1 MGTPL
6 YMSPEQC
13 GGGYVDTRS
22 DIYSLGVIAYQMLAG
37 EPPFAGPTAT
47 VMRAHRE
54 QQPQHLRERSEKKIP
69 KRVAGVVMSALAKN
83 PAERPQTAF
92 AFASALRGE
101 SEGIGALYRRAFS
114 LYSEYFPKFVKLS
127 FIAHIPVIVTTILLI
142 AVSIAEVKMPPVT
155 LTQKIVMT
163 CALVIVGILKIVSLV
178 IAGAVISGSTA
189 VIITQ
194 LSAAPLRPV
203 QVRTAI
209 RVLRKRWHPFLKT
222 MLMVTWRILLGLILL
237 VIPGLIVMVRYI
249 LYAPVV
255 LIEGL
260 EKKPAMRRA
269 RELAS
274 RSWRTIIIVTI
285 LQMLIPSIISGIL
298 GGLIGASLK
307 VNRNAL
313 AYRIFE
319 QLLALNQIFI
329 LPLMSIVPALLYIKM
344 RQLGGEQLS
353 ASLAQ
358 IEEGEGERSKWQQRM
373 RTRLTLHTPVSQ
385 KTTTGG

>member
-1 MGTPL
+1 
-6 YMSPEQC
+6 
-13 GGGYVDTRS
+13 
-22 DIYSLGVIAYQMLAG
+22 
-37 EPPFAGPTAT
+37 
-47 VMRAHRE
+47 
-54 QQPQHLRERSEKKIP
+54 
-69 KRVAGVVMSALAKN
+69 
-83 PAERPQTAF
+83 
-92 AFASALRGE
+92 
-101 SEGIGALYRRAFS
+101 

-127 FIAHIPVIVTTILLI
+127 FIAHIPVIVTTVLLI

-163 CALVIVGILKIVSLV
+163 CALVIVGILKVVSLF

-209 RVLRKRWHPFLKT
+209 RMLRKRWRPFLKT
-222 MLMVTWRILLGLILL
+222 MLMVTWRILLGMIL

-285 LQMLIPSIISGIL
+285 LQILIPSIISGIL
-298 GGLIGASLK
+298 GGLIGASFK

-313 AYRIFE
+313 SYRIFE

>member
-1 MGTPL
+1 
-6 YMSPEQC
+6 MSPEQC

-37 EPPFAGPTAT
+37 EPPFKGNTSI

-54 QQPQHLRERSEKKIP
+54 ANPLHLRERSDKKVP
-69 KRVAGVVMSALAKN
+69 KRVAGVVMSALSKN

-101 SEGIGALYRRAFS
+101 SEG
-114 LYSEYFPKFVKLS
+114 EYFPKFLKLS
-127 FIAHIPVIVTTILLI
+127 FIAHIPVIVTHLLLI
-142 AVSIAEVKMPPVT
+142 GVFVLDYLLPSGGT
-155 LTQKIVMT
+155 TQKVVMG
-163 CALVIVGILKIVSLV
+163 CVMVIIGLLQFVAAI
-178 IAGAVISGSTA
+178 IAGGVISGVTA

-203 QVRTAI
+203 QLRVAF
-209 RVLRKRWHPFLKT
+209 RVLRKRWRPFLKT
-222 MLMVTWRILLGLILL
+222 MYMVTWRILLGFPLIIPFLL
-237 VIPGLIVMVRYI
+237 VIFRYV

-255 LIEGL
+255 LLEGL
-260 EKKPAMRRA
+260 EKRPALRRA

-285 LQMLIPSIISGIL
+285 LQILIPGVISGFFGALL
-298 GGLIGASLK
+298 GLTFRGYHDSLAFRIGQ
-307 VNRNAL
+307 
-313 AYRIFE
+313 
-319 QLLALNQIFI
+319 QLLNLNQIFV

-344 RQLGGEQLS
+344 RQLSGEQLS

-358 IEEGEGERSKWQQRM
+358 IEEGEGKRSKWQQRM
-373 RTRLTLHTPVSQ
+373 RTRLSLHTPVSQ